1 MAHLNSRYVRSW
13 FSLAASMVWSL
24 VLRLLCH
31 RRWPVLNRRPYRA
44 SSTGYLN
51 RIGSVPYLSVNLR
64 LKLATELYPTRAAI
78 DFIGSREV
86 ISRRRAS
93 ELRESAI
100 TRSEERR
107 VGKECGR
114 TC

>member
-1 MAHLNSRYVRSW
+1 MRISD
-13 FSLAASMVWSL
+13 WSSDWCSSD
-24 VLRLLCH
+24 LLCH

-86 ISRRRAS
+86 ISRRSAS
-93 ELRESAI
+93 EIRESAI